1 MNDLYQKENHPKNE
15 NLTLNYNISEIIAR
29 YMFEKILSLT
39 ITQINKNKIERNIPD
54 FCFKDIKQT
63 LEIAIIIEFLNHDRD
78 DIEYMKKA
86 KLNSKSE
93 TNLMKLNIEDKIN
106 KKFLIKNKSEK
117 LKKYKLNKYLD
128 PNVSFENS
136 TYLRVFSN
144 KKPKKKKNQKGIL
157 KFTELIERDDDSYS
171 NKDKEE
177 KNNDKKNKNEDPFII
192 NANEE
197 IEHIK
202 KIEIHKLD
210 YNPIYFN
217 ISKNNN
223 KPKLLY
229 DTIDREE
236 NKWEIISQPSPPPI
250 DRDGATKIKYVQPV
264 YSFEKRA
271 SIRIKDSALEEIK
284 EQQHTNKIEE
294 SKKDIK
300 NDIKKDKNKK
310 KNKKKIKLKNNE
322 EDNGSKRKKYMPII
336 EFPSEDID
344 PKVLGKE
351 KETEEY
357 KQLRIDLEKEINEK
371 KIEAA
376 KKLKKEQERLALEKT
391 LEEKRK
397 ELANKNVTTDIK
409 GELVYI
415 KSLKIDDF
423 INEFMK
429 GKSNFKEIKTIEDDL
444 KSKLSL
450 RKKSSIKI
458 EKNPDAYL
466 DPEELAKLAKKGR
479 NKNQFHPAKKSNISD
494 ERNQAN
500 NKDKNAR
507 ISKDKNKMK
516 NKPPLIAAGSNF
528 SIMNPECG
536 VNLTEDKKTKSGGK
550 DYFKKY
556 NKYSFQV
563 FEETL
568 NKTATSNFY
577 QNRMNNPN
585 NNTNVMSLRKKS
597 LRDQILEEKDSDNK
611 QNNTNNNIN
620 LTLPNEL
627 NNKLFVKTKNL
638 RRALNDLDLIT
649 EGEEKAFSQKKN
661 NMNLLKR
668 KKFIVD
674 FKKKEKRDYD
684 EINKFAKTLV
694 GEENWGNKIYENIT
708 NLKKNFRMPTKPI
721 FDELKREVPLNIL
734 NHLPR
739 KRLPPINNNNRF
751 RDNSMEYTVT
761 EGFYNKKRRNKL
773 GDLYNEEKNSVQNE
787 AKQNEHKTMDTKD
800 EDNNFRTTSN
810 FYQNTII

>member
-1 MNDLYQKENHPKNE
+1 MNDSFQKENHRKNE
-15 NLTLNYNISEIIAR
+15 NITLNYNISEIIAR
-29 YMFEKILSLT
+29 YIFEKILSLT
-39 ITQINKNKIERNIPD
+39 ITQITKNKIDKNIPE
-54 FCFKDIKQT
+54 FCFKDIKQS
-63 LEIAIIIEFLNHDRD
+63 LELAIIIEFLNHDRD
-78 DIEYMKKA
+78 DIQHMKKA
-86 KLNSKSE
+86 KFNSKSE
-93 TNLMKLNIEDKIN
+93 KDLMKLNIEDKIN
-106 KKFLIKNKSEK
+106 KKHLIKNKSEK

-136 TYLRVFSN
+136 TYLRVFCN
-144 KKPKKKKNQKGIL
+144 KKNNKKKNKKGIL
-157 KFTELIERDDDSYS
+157 KFTELIERDDDSNN
-171 NKDKEE
+171 NKDSE
-177 KNNDKKNKNEDPFII
+177 DKKNDNNIKNEDPFVI
-192 NANEE
+192 NNEE
-197 IEHIK
+197 IEHIQ

-217 ISKNNN
+217 TSKNNN
-223 KPKLLY
+223 KSKLLY

-236 NKWEIISQPSPPPI
+236 NKWEIISQPTSPPI
-250 DRDGATKIKYVQPV
+250 DRDGATKIKYMQPV
-264 YSFEKRA
+264 YSFERRA
-271 SIRIKDSALEEIK
+271 SIRIKDSALKEIK
-284 EQQHTNKIEE
+284 EQHQTDKTEE
-294 SKKDIK
+294 SKKD
-300 NDIKKDKNKK
+300 NKKEKSNKNKK
-310 KNKKKIKLKNNE
+310 KLKLKNNE
-322 EDNGSKRKKYMPII
+322 EENTSKRKKYMPII

-344 PKVLGKE
+344 PKVLGKDLD
-351 KETEEY
+351 TEEY

-371 KIEAA
+371 KLEAA
-376 KKLKKEQERLALEKT
+376 KKLKREQEQLALEKS

-397 ELANKNVTTDIK
+397 ELAHKNVTTDIK

-429 GKSNFKEIKTIEDDL
+429 SKSKFKEVKTIEDDL
-444 KSKLSL
+444 KLKLSQ

-479 NKNQFHPAKKSNISD
+479 NKNQFHPGRKSTISD
-494 ERNQAN
+494 EKNQVN
-500 NKDKNAR
+500 NKEKKAR
-507 ISKDKNKMK
+507 TSKDKNKIK
-516 NKPPLIAAGSNF
+516 TKQPLIAAGSNF
-528 SIMNPECG
+528 AIMNPECG

-556 NKYSFQV
+556 NKYSIQV

-585 NNTNVMSLRKKS
+585 NNVMSLKKKS
-597 LRDQILEEKDSDNK
+597 LRDQILEEKDSEAK
-611 QNNTNNNIN
+611 QNNTNTNIN
-620 LTLPNEL
+620 LTLPNEF

-649 EGEEKAFSQKKN
+649 EGEERAFSQKKN
-661 NMNLLKR
+661 NKNLLKR

-674 FKKKEKRDYD
+674 FRKKEKRDYD
-684 EINKFAKTLV
+684 EINKFAKTLI
-694 GEENWGNKIYENIT
+694 GEENWGNRIYENVT
-708 NLKKNFRMPTKPI
+708 NLKKNFRKPAKPI
-721 FDELKREVPLNIL
+721 FDELKREVPLNLL

-739 KRLPPINNNNRF
+739 KRLPPINNGNRF

-761 EGFYNKKRRNKL
+761 EGFYNKKKRNRLK
-773 GDLYNEEKNSVQNE
+773 DFYNEEKNTLQIDT
-787 AKQNEHKTMDTKD
+787 KQNENKTMEIKD
-800 EDNNFRTTSN
+800 EDNNFKTTSN

>member
-1 MNDLYQKENHPKNE
+1 MNDSYQKENHRKNE
-15 NLTLNYNISEIIAR
+15 NITLNYNISEIIAR
-29 YMFEKILSLT
+29 YMFEKILSLA
-39 ITQINKNKIERNIPD
+39 ITQINKNKIEKNIPD
-54 FCFKDIKQT
+54 FCFKDIKQS
-63 LEIAIIIEFLNHDRD
+63 LELAIIIEFLNHDRD
-78 DIEYMKKA
+78 DIEHMKKV

-93 TNLMKLNIEDKIN
+93 TNLMKLNIEDKVN
-106 KKFLIKNKSEK
+106 KKLLIKNKSEK

-136 TYLRVFSN
+136 IYLRVFSN
-144 KKPKKKKNQKGIL
+144 KKEKKRKNKKGIL
-157 KFTELIERDDDSYS
+157 KFTELIERDDDSYN
-171 NKDKEE
+171 NKDIEK
-177 KNNDKKNKNEDPFII
+177 KNNDNKNKNEDPFVI
-192 NANEE
+192 NSNEE
-197 IEHIK
+197 IENIK
-202 KIEIHKLD
+202 KIEIHKID

-217 ISKNNN
+217 TSKNNN
-223 KPKLLY
+223 RSRLLY

-236 NKWEIISQPSPPPI
+236 NKWETISQPTPPPI

-264 YSFEKRA
+264 FPPERRA
-271 SIRIKDSALEEIK
+271 SIRIKDSVLKEIK
-284 EQQHTNKIEE
+284 EQQHTEKTEE
-294 SKKDIK
+294 SKKENKK
-300 NDIKKDKNKK
+300 NKSKNKK
-310 KNKKKIKLKNNE
+310 KLKLKNNE
-322 EDNGSKRKKYMPII
+322 EDQSSKRKKFMPII

-344 PKVLGKE
+344 PKVMGKE
-351 KETEEY
+351 QETEEY

-371 KIEAA
+371 KLEAA
-376 KKLKKEQERLALEKT
+376 KKLKKEEEQLALEKT

-409 GELVYI
+409 GEIVYI

-429 GKSNFKEIKTIEDDL
+429 SKSKFKEIKTIEDDL
-444 KSKLSL
+444 KLKLSQ

-479 NKNQFHPAKKSNISD
+479 NKNQFHPARKSNISD
-494 ERNQAN
+494 EKNQAAN
-500 NKDKNAR
+500 RERKAR

-516 NKPPLIAAGSNF
+516 NKQPLIAAGSNF
-528 SIMNPECG
+528 AIMNPECG

-550 DYFKKY
+550 DYLKKY
-556 NKYSFQV
+556 NKYSIQV

-568 NKTATSNFY
+568 NRTATSNFY

-585 NNTNVMSLRKKS
+585 NNTNVMSLKKKS
-597 LRDQILEEKDSDNK
+597 FRELILEEKDSEAK

-638 RRALNDLDLIT
+638 RIALNDLDLIT
-649 EGEEKAFSQKKN
+649 EGEERAFSQKKN
-661 NMNLLKR
+661 NKNLLRR

-674 FKKKEKRDYD
+674 FKKKEKIDYD
-684 EINKFAKTLV
+684 EINKFAKTLI
-694 GEENWGNKIYENIT
+694 GEENWGNRIYENVT
-708 NLKKNFRMPTKPI
+708 NLKKNFRKPAKPI

-739 KRLPPINNNNRF
+739 KRLPPINNGNRF

-761 EGFYNKKRRNKL
+761 EGFFNKKRRNKL
-773 GDLYNEEKNSVQNE
+773 RDLYNEEKNNVQIE

-800 EDNNFRTTSN
+800 EDNNFKTTSN

>member
-1 MNDLYQKENHPKNE
+1 MNDSYQKENHRKNE
-15 NLTLNYNISEIIAR
+15 NIALNYNISEVIAR
-29 YMFEKILSLT
+29 YMFEKILSLA
-39 ITQINKNKIERNIPD
+39 ITQINKNIIEKNIPD
-54 FCFKDIKQT
+54 FCFKDIKQS
-63 LEIAIIIEFLNHDRD
+63 LELAIIIEFLNHDRD
-78 DIEYMKKA
+78 DIEHMKKV

-93 TNLMKLNIEDKIN
+93 TNLMKLNIEDKAN
-106 KKFLIKNKSEK
+106 KKLLIKNKSEK

-136 TYLRVFSN
+136 IYLRVFSN
-144 KKPKKKKNQKGIL
+144 KKEKKKKNKKGIL
-157 KFTELIERDDDSYS
+157 KFTELIERDDDSYN
-171 NKDKEE
+171 NKDIEK
-177 KNNDKKNKNEDPFII
+177 KNNDNKNKNEDPFVI
-192 NANEE
+192 NSNEE
-197 IEHIK
+197 IEKIK
-202 KIEIHKLD
+202 KIEIHRLD

-217 ISKNNN
+217 TSKNNN
-223 KPKLLY
+223 KSKLLY

-236 NKWEIISQPSPPPI
+236 NKWEIISQPTPPPI

-264 YSFEKRA
+264 FPPERRA
-271 SIRIKDSALEEIK
+271 SIRIKDLTLKEIK
-284 EQQHTNKIEE
+284 EQQHTEKTEE
-294 SKKDIK
+294 SKKENKK
-300 NDIKKDKNKK
+300 NKSKNKK
-310 KNKKKIKLKNNE
+310 KLKLKNNE
-322 EDNGSKRKKYMPII
+322 EDQSSKRKKYMPII

-371 KIEAA
+371 KLEAA
-376 KKLKKEQERLALEKT
+376 KKLRKEQEQLALEKT
-391 LEEKRK
+391 LEETRK

-409 GELVYI
+409 GQIVYI

-429 GKSNFKEIKTIEDDL
+429 SKSKFKEVKTIEDDL
-444 KSKLSL
+444 QEKLSQ

-466 DPEELAKLAKKGR
+466 DPEELAKLVKKGR
-479 NKNQFHPAKKSNISD
+479 NKNQFHPARKSNISD
-494 ERNQAN
+494 EKNQAATRE
-500 NKDKNAR
+500 KKAR

-516 NKPPLIAAGSNF
+516 NKQPLIAAGSNF
-528 SIMNPECG
+528 AIMNPECG
-536 VNLTEDKKTKSGGK
+536 VNLTENKKTKSGGK
-550 DYFKKY
+550 DYLKKY
-556 NKYSFQV
+556 NKYSIQV

-568 NKTATSNFY
+568 NRTATSNFY

-585 NNTNVMSLRKKS
+585 NNTNVMSLKKKS
-597 LRDQILEEKDSDNK
+597 LRDQILEEKGSEIK
-611 QNNTNNNIN
+611 QINTNNHIN

-649 EGEEKAFSQKKN
+649 EGEERAFSQKKN
-661 NMNLLKR
+661 NKNLLRR

-674 FKKKEKRDYD
+674 FKKKEKIDYD
-684 EINKFAKTLV
+684 EINKFAKTLI
-694 GEENWGNKIYENIT
+694 GEENWGNRIYENVT
-708 NLKKNFRMPTKPI
+708 NLKKNFRKPAKPI

-739 KRLPPINNNNRF
+739 KRLPPINNGNRF

-761 EGFYNKKRRNKL
+761 EGFFNKKRRNKL
-773 GDLYNEEKNSVQNE
+773 RDLYNEEKNNVQSE

-800 EDNNFRTTSN
+800 EDNNFKTTSN

>member
-1 MNDLYQKENHPKNE
+1 MNDSYQKENHQKNE
-15 NLTLNYNISEIIAR
+15 NITLNYNISEIIAR
-29 YMFEKILSLT
+29 FMFEKILSLS
-39 ITQINKNKIERNIPD
+39 ITQINKNKIEKRIPD
-54 FCFKDIKQT
+54 FCFSDIKQS
-63 LEIAIIIEFLNHDRD
+63 LELAIIIEFLNHDRD
-78 DIEYMKKA
+78 DIEHIKKV
-86 KLNSKSE
+86 KFNSKSE
-93 TNLMKLNIEDKIN
+93 TNLLKLNIEDKLN
-106 KKFLIKNKSEK
+106 KKLLIKNKSEK

-128 PNVSFENS
+128 PNISFENS
-136 TYLRVFSN
+136 TYLRVFCN
-144 KKPKKKKNQKGIL
+144 KKEKKEKSKKGIL

-171 NKDKEE
+171 NKDKEN
-177 KNNDKKNKNEDPFII
+177 KNNDNKTKNEDPFII
-192 NANEE
+192 NPNEE
-197 IEHIK
+197 IEHIQ
-202 KIEIHKLD
+202 KIEVHKLD
-210 YNPIYFN
+210 YNPFYFN
-217 ISKNNN
+217 TSKNNN

-236 NKWEIISQPSPPPI
+236 NKWETISQPTPPPI

-264 YSFEKRA
+264 YSFEKKA
-271 SIRIKDSALEEIK
+271 SIRVKDSVLKEIK
-284 EQQHTNKIEE
+284 EQQQTERKEE
-294 SKKDIK
+294 SKKD
-300 NDIKKDKNKK
+300 NKK
-310 KNKKKIKLKNNE
+310 KKKKLKLKKNE
-322 EDNGSKRKKYMPII
+322 EEQESKKKKYMPII

-376 KKLKKEQERLALEKT
+376 KKLKKEQERLALEKS

-409 GELVYI
+409 GQLVFI

-429 GKSNFKEIKTIEDDL
+429 GNSKFKEVKTIEDNL
-444 KSKLSL
+444 KLKLSQI
-450 RKKSSIKI
+450 KKSSIKI

-479 NKNQFHPAKKSNISD
+479 NKNQFHPARKSNISD
-494 ERNQAN
+494 EKNQAS
-500 NKDKNAR
+500 NKDRKQR

-516 NKPPLIAAGSNF
+516 TKQPLIAAGSNF
-528 SIMNPECG
+528 ALMNPECG

-550 DYFKKY
+550 DYFSKY
-556 NKYSFQV
+556 NKYSIQI

-568 NKTATSNFY
+568 NKTETSNFY

-585 NNTNVMSLRKKS
+585 NNTNVMSLKKKS
-597 LRDQILEEKDSDNK
+597 LRDQILEEKESESK

-620 LTLPNEL
+620 LTLPSEF

-638 RRALNDLDLIT
+638 RIALNDLDLIK
-649 EGEEKAFSQKKN
+649 EGEERTFSQKKN
-661 NMNLLKR
+661 NKNLLKR
-668 KKFIVD
+668 KFFVD
-674 FKKKEKRDYD
+674 FIKKEKRDFD
-684 EINKFAKTLV
+684 EINKFARTLI
-694 GEENWGNKIYENIT
+694 GEENWGDRINENLT
-708 NLKKNFRMPTKPI
+708 NLRKHFRKPAKPI

-739 KRLPPINNNNRF
+739 KRLPPINNGNRF

-761 EGFYNKKRRNKL
+761 EGFFNKKRRNKL
-773 GDLYNEEKNSVQNE
+773 RDLYNEEKNSMQID
-787 AKQNEHKTMDTKD
+787 AKQNDHKTMDTKD
-800 EDNNFRTTSN
+800 EENNFKTTSN